1 MVWQCSW
8 LQNVTR
14 SARTRTGEQA
24 ASSQAALA
32 AVVQA
37 KSALLWLVDE
47 TATAADN
54 LKQPTTPVATLGTAI
69 EVDSLVEHT
78 FLLQ

>member
-14 SARTRTGEQA
+14 SARTLTGEQA
-24 ASSQAALA
+24 ASSQAALG
-32 AVVQA
+32 AVALA
-37 KSALLWLVDE
+37 KSALLWPEDE

-54 LKQPTTPVATLGTAI
+54 LKQPTTLAAPLGTVT
-69 EVDSLVEHT
+69 EVDSLDEHT
-78 FLLQ
+78 FLRQ